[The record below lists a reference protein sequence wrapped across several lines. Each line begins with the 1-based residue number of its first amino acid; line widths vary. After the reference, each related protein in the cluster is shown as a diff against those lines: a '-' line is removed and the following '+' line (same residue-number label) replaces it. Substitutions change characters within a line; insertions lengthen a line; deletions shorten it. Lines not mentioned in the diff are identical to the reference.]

1 MIATD
6 YTLTTQTLAQ
16 SLLDFVG
23 PLPEQLK
30 MLNLIYTLWYKP
42 ADWNTLE
49 NKPAVIAAGATQAA
63 ARAVIDVPSTAD
75 LTLVATALA
84 ERVPAYTGAGKIK
97 VSAGSAPFTPVEI
110 DMMATA
116 VANSIAQRT
125 TTGALKIAT
134 GLNNDEAITLAQF
147 NERIPAYTAA
157 SRVKVSNGSSP
168 FTPTEV
174 TVATANT
181 ANAIAQRGADN
192 TIKATTV
199 MTDRTNLLTVGA
211 EQSAKLFKQAAHV
224 AKSADGTLTA
234 AELMNGIIVVD
245 TTTEVINLT
254 LPLASALETALAAA
268 YGTLAND
275 DAIKFKMINT
285 ASSGSFGSQI
295 VTNTGWTIIGSTDI
309 GNWFYGEFI
318 ARRTASNTFTLY
330 RA

>member
-84 ERVPAYTGAGKIK
+84 ERVPAYTAAGKIK

-147 NERIPAYTAA
+147 NERVPAYTAA

-174 TVATANT
+174 VVAAANT
-181 ANAIAQRGADN
+181 ASAIAQRGADN
-192 TIKATTV
+192 TIKASTV
-199 MTDRTNLLTVGA
+199 MTDRTNLLTVGSS
-211 EQSAKLFKQAAHV
+211 QSSRLFKQPAHT
-224 AKSADGTLTA
+224 AKSAAATLTA
-234 AELMNGIIVVD
+234 AELLSEVIVGD
-245 TTTEVINLT
+245 TTSAAFSLT
-254 LPLASALETALAAA
+254 LPTAANLDTALAAI
-268 YGTLAND
+268 YGTLAVD
-275 DAIKFKMINT
+275 DAIKFKIINING
-285 ASSGSFGSQI
+285 ASNAI
-295 VTNTGWTIIGSTDI
+295 TLVTNTGWTLIGSTNI
-309 GNWFYGEFI
+309 GAWFYREFI
-318 ARRTASNTFTLY
+318 ARRTGAAAYTLY
-330 RA
+330 MA